1 MDYPL
6 QPNSLG
12 VRNCLGTFAAKYC
25 ISRGM
30 PSRPSEDELIA
41 CFFAPI
47 AGEGGLALKDDV
59 ARLEPPPGRD
69 LVITADAL
77 VAGVHFFTDDPP
89 EAIARKSLRVNLS
102 DIAAKGATP
111 LGFLLSLCLP
121 PDWTPEWLQRFAL
134 GLGEDAKTFA
144 CPLLGGDTVMTPGP
158 LTLSITAL
166 GHVER
171 GRMPARTGARPG
183 DRLYVSGTIGDA
195 ALGLQLRLGKGPALA
210 ETHRAALLDRYL
222 LPRPRLALAPALALA
237 GAAMDVSDGLIGDLA
252 KMLRASGVGGVLD
265 LRRLPL
271 SEAARAYLAA
281 DPQAIEIAATGG
293 DDYEVLVAVRVEVAR
308 AFEAAAG
315 DLPVSAIGEVVA
327 GSAEL
332 SVIDLDGAPARF
344 LRGSYSHF

>member
-1 MDYPL
+1 MFDVVAKP
-6 QPNSLG
+6 G
-12 VRNCLGTFAAKYC
+12 ACRFDTFAEKYR
-25 ISRGM
+25 INRGM
-30 PSRPSEDELIA
+30 SSRPSEDELIA
-41 CFFAPI
+41 RFFAPM

-69 LVITADAL
+69 LVLTADAL
-77 VAGVHFFTDDPP
+77 VAGVHFFADDPP
-89 EAIARKSLRVNLS
+89 DAIARKSLRVNLS

-121 PDWTPEWLQRFAL
+121 PDWSPEWLELFAS
-134 GLGEDAKTFA
+134 GLAADAKTFD

-171 GRMPARTGARPG
+171 SRMPVRSGARPG

-210 ETHRAALLDRYL
+210 ETHGAALLDRYL
-222 LPRPRLALAPALALA
+222 LPHPRLALAPAMAFA
-237 GAAMDVSDGLIGDLA
+237 DAAMDVSDGLIGDLA
-252 KMLRASGVGGVLD
+252 KMLRASGVGGVVD

-293 DDYEVLVAVRVEVAR
+293 DDYEVLAAVRVDAAR

-315 DLPVSAIGEVVA
+315 AIPVSAIGEVVA
-327 GSAEL
+327 GPAEL
-332 SVIDLDGAPARF
+332 SVIGLDGAPARV